1 MSNENPSPVLSLLGL
16 ARRAGRLS
24 PGFDAAAESIKRG
37 TAKVVLLAGD
47 VSPRTAKK
55 IEAAAVQSGVP
66 VHRLAETMQQAG
78 AANGKKSAGFLAVND
93 DGFARKLSA
102 LCAAQ

>member
-1 MSNENPSPVLSLLGL
+1 MSNDGPSPVLPLLGL

-24 PGFDAAAESIKRG
+24 PGFDAAEEAIQKG
-37 TAKVVLLAGD
+37 TARVILLAGD

-55 IEAAAVQSGVP
+55 IEAAAARGCVP
-66 VHRLAETMQQAG
+66 VCRLAETMQQVG
-78 AANGKKSAGFLAVND
+78 AAIGRKAAGVLAVND

>member
-1 MSNENPSPVLSLLGL
+1 M
-16 ARRAGRLS
+16 
-24 PGFDAAAESIKRG
+24 
-37 TAKVVLLAGD
+37 
-47 VSPRTAKK
+47 
-55 IEAAAVQSGVP
+55 QSGVP

-78 AANGKKSAGFLAVND
+78 AAIGKKSAGVLAVND

>member
-1 MSNENPSPVLSLLGL
+1 MSNDTPSPALSLLGL

-24 PGFDAAAESIKRG
+24 PGFDAAAEAVKKG
-37 TAKVVLLAGD
+37 TARVILLAGD

-66 VHRLAETMQQAG
+66 VCRLAETMQQVG
-78 AANGKKSAGFLAVND
+78 AAIGKKTAGVLAVND

>member
-24 PGFDAAAESIKRG
+24 PGFDAAAESIKKG

-47 VSPRTAKK
+47 
-55 IEAAAVQSGVP
+55 VP

-78 AANGKKSAGFLAVND
+78 AAIGKKSAGVLAVND